1 MGVFMKIQ
9 LIIIVIIFGAVALF
23 TSDGFTETVHLK
35 DGRVFDGKIINR
47 GEHYVIITTGNKQKK
62 FYTTEIDFI
71 EEDEKGDA
79 PMDLTKYEGIEEDK
93 VRLIFNFIDVSGV
106 RKSMKENI
114 KQATDQAPEDQREK
128 YEKLF
133 NVSEIIELLVP
144 IYSKYYSKVDLIN
157 MIQFYQ
163 SPTGVKVLESTP
175 EIIKETVI
183 VSVQYIKENMVP

>member
-1 MGVFMKIQ
+1 MKIQ

-47 GEHYVIITTGNKQKK
+47 GKHYVIITTGNKQKK

-79 PMDLTKYEGIEEDK
+79 PMDLTKYEGVEEDK

-114 KQATDQAPEDQREK
+114 KQATDRAPEDQREK

>member
-1 MGVFMKIQ
+1 MKIQ

-23 TSDGFTETVHLK
+23 TSDGFTETVYLK

-79 PMDLTKYEGIEEDK
+79 PIDLTKYGGIEEDK

-128 YEKLF
+128 YKKLF